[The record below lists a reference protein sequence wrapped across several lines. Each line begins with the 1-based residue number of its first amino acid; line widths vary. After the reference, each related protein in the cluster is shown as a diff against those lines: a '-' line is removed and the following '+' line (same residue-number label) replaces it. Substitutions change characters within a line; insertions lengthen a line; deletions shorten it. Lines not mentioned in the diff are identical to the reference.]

1 MRNRA
6 RQKRQRGFTLTELMT
21 VVVIIGILGGLA
33 VTSFRKS
40 KNQMSVDTWANTV
53 RSAVIMASRR
63 AITTGQPYMLA
74 LSPRS
79 ITWCA
84 VVLQSTSP
92 PATSQTDC
100 TGLPTGTEAS
110 GTTQAPD
117 DARIRL
123 YADGADVQIPGQAYA
138 VPARA
143 TLSGTQTIFFSPR
156 GTSDSTLARAM
167 GTGGA
172 VPRGAT
178 IYVGRNLSDDTSKRQ
193 RIVVY
198 PLASRPRI
206 IQGY

>member
-6 RQKRQRGFTLTELMT
+6 RHKKQRGFTLTELMT
-21 VVVIIGILGGLA
+21 VVVIIGVLGGLA

-63 AITTGQPYMLA
+63 AITTGQPYMMVIG
-74 LSPRS
+74 PRS
-79 ITWCA
+79 LTWCA
-84 VVLQSTSP
+84 VVLQTTSP
-92 PATSQTDC
+92 PTTAQTDC
-100 TGLPTGTEAS
+100 TGLPAGTETS

-117 DARIRL
+117 DARVRL
-123 YADGADVQIPGQAYA
+123 YADGADVQIPGQSYA
-138 VPARA
+138 LPSRTPLV
-143 TLSGTQTIFFSPR
+143 TTQAIFFSPR

-178 IYVGRNLSDDTSKRQ
+178 IYIGRNLSDDTSKRQ

>member
-1 MRNRA
+1 
-6 RQKRQRGFTLTELMT
+6 
-21 VVVIIGILGGLA
+21 
-33 VTSFRKS
+33 
-40 KNQMSVDTWANTV
+40 V

-74 LSPRS
+74 ISPRS

-84 VVLQSTSP
+84 VVLTSQTP

-100 TGLPTGTEAS
+100 SNLPTGTESS
-110 GTTQAPD
+110 GATQAPD
-117 DARIRL
+117 DARVRL
-123 YADGADVQIPGQAYA
+123 FADGADVAIPGQTYA
-138 VPARA
+138 VPARSVV
-143 TLSGTQTIFFSPR
+143 SGTQVIYFSPR
-156 GTSDSTLARAM
+156 GTSDSVFARAM

-193 RIVVY
+193 RIVIY